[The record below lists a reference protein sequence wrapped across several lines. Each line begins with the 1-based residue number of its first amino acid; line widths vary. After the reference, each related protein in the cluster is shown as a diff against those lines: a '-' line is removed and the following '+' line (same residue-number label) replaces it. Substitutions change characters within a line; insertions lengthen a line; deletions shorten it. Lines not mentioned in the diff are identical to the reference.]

1 MPWGNRRPLAL
12 GAGKDRL
19 TMNRIALSI
28 ALALGLAAGLPASA
42 DRPALGAATD
52 ADARPVSQPPWFADV
67 SEGAVTPR
75 GDFEG
80 DGGPIVAKGR
90 RSYSEER
97 ALGDARTLLEQAVA
111 EWLADEIPE
120 GWPLPD
126 EQVEALIL
134 DHHVEPIVLD
144 LDRLGLHLAD
154 DPGAALP
161 QVLYVA
167 AVRAELSPDHREGFL
182 NAYRREVGA
191 RRLTILGGLGGFAL
205 SCLAILALYIRLD
218 EATRGYYTRR
228 LRVVALASAGAA
240 GAVISRLVLG

>member
-1 MPWGNRRPLAL
+1 
-12 GAGKDRL
+12 
-19 TMNRIALSI
+19 MNRIALSI

-42 DRPALGAATD
+42 DRTALGADLD
-52 ADARPVSQPPWFADV
+52 ADARPASQPPWFADV

-75 GDFEG
+75 GDFED
-80 DGGPIVAKGR
+80 DGGPVVAKGR

-97 ALGDARTLLEQAVA
+97 ALGDARTLLEQTLA
-111 EWLADEIPE
+111 EWLSPEIPE
-120 GWPLPD
+120 GWPLPG
-126 EQVEALIL
+126 ELVEALTL
-134 DHHVEPIVLD
+134 DHHVEPIALD

-154 DPGAALP
+154 DPGASTLP
-161 QVLYVA
+161 RVLYVA
-167 AVRAELSPDHREGFL
+167 AVRAELSPDHREAFL

-191 RRLTILGGLGGFAL
+191 RRLTILGGVGGFAL